1 MVNNKCFD
9 FGKCIRT
16 IIILIGFLCLLDV
29 LTTIYGVY
37 CTGAFVEEVGPLAG
51 PDYSINN
58 VRVAGSLVFSVSVLI
73 FVLIF
78 NLWQYKIIK
87 LLLFIWL
94 IRCIITIVIN
104 SYTIFVLLSPMPY

>member
-58 VRVAGSLVFSVSVLI
+58 VRVAGSLVFSVSVLV
-73 FVLIF
+73 FFLIF
-78 NLWQYKIIK
+78 NLSFNAMLFFRIEYSVLQ
-87 LLLFIWL
+87 LLAKRDLAD
-94 IRCIITIVIN
+94 
-104 SYTIFVLLSPMPY
+104 